1 MMNSLTGKV
10 ALVTG
15 GSRGIGSAIA
25 RMLAMHGADVAIT
38 YGSSKDKAEAIAA
51 EIRAF
56 GRRAEVIAADASD
69 VTQIIAAVDMTVA
82 KLGRLDILINNAGN
96 FLTGTIDQLTLDDFE
111 RTMSVNLRAVFVAI
125 MQAVKYL
132 PDGGRIISL
141 GSCLAPRAGRAGISL
156 YATSKSALVGLT
168 KSVAHDLGK
177 RGITVNL
184 IHPGPTDTDMN
195 PADGPRAPSTL
206 AELVLPA
213 YGQPEDIAATVLHL
227 ASDSGRYITGA
238 VIDVDGGFNA

>member
-1 MMNSLTGKV
+1 MMSSLAGKV

-15 GSRGIGSAIA
+15 GSRGIGAAIA
-25 RMLAMHGADVAIT
+25 RMLAAHGADVAIT
-38 YGSSKDKAEAIAA
+38 YSASKDKAEAVAT
-51 EIRAF
+51 EIRAL
-56 GRRAEVIAADASD
+56 GQRAEIIAADASD
-69 VTQIIAAVDMTVA
+69 ATQVIAAVDTTIA
-82 KLGRLDILINNAGN
+82 RLGQLNILVNNAGN
-96 FLTGTIDQLTLDDFE
+96 FLTGTIDQLTIDDFE
-111 RTMSVNLRAVFVAI
+111 RTISVNLRAVFAAM

-184 IHPGPTDTDMN
+184 LQPGPIDTDMN
-195 PADGPRAPSTL
+195 PADGPGAPSNL
-206 AELVLPA
+206 AKLALPA
-213 YGQPEDIAATVLHL
+213 YGQPEDIAATVLYL

>member
-1 MMNSLTGKV
+1 MNSLTGKV